1 MNILPSVALPT
12 PVNPLLELMIGYNF
26 YTGRPVESF
35 YSVTNLNKMRKHGG
49 TRVIAEKIAN
59 LTANLKGTVAADGKE
74 VDYAISPITVD
85 YLIRA
90 YFAGMLQYIPDV
102 AEHMLYESTMKDIRG
117 PKPERRADEARIV
130 ENPLSIVTRRFR
142 VETPLKNT
150 KYHRDFYDLYS
161 KAKKYSKLDL
171 STISDKRRITTKL
184 DLFEKFIKDKK
195 KFQETGKFQS
205 DEVTMLSD
213 LSPILGKV
221 AQLLNEARD
230 ARSAYERMPNM
241 SAIDKAN
248 KIEDILQKENA
259 MIQTV
264 IEQLALQDLDHVFEN
279 LIGQKT
285 VVPSPKFKKQKEQ
298 KKKDKESTL
307 QYMQEFFNQQ
317 NK

>member
-1 MNILPSVALPT
+1 
-12 PVNPLLELMIGYNF
+12 
-26 YTGRPVESF
+26 
-35 YSVTNLNKMRKHGG
+35 
-49 TRVIAEKIAN
+49 
-59 LTANLKGTVAADGKE
+59 
-74 VDYAISPITVD
+74 
-85 YLIRA
+85 
-90 YFAGMLQYIPDV
+90 MLQYIPDV

-142 VETPLKNT
+142 IETPLKNT

-230 ARSAYERMPNM
+230 ARMAYERMPNI
-241 SAIDKAN
+241 SAIEKAN
-248 KIEDILQKENA
+248 KIQDILEKENA

-264 IEQLALQDLDHVFEN
+264 VEQLALQDLDHVFEN

-307 QYMQEFFNQQ
+307 QYMQDFFKQKN
-317 NK
+317 